1 MSRSISPPP
10 LNGTLVLVSGPRG
23 LSVREVTMEEAP
35 ARLDALSEM
44 MALSS
49 YGNTK
54 NILVTA
60 VEVKG
65 PLDEEAM
72 TLAIRAGC
80 KGFPSTR

>member
-1 MSRSISPPP
+1 
-10 LNGTLVLVSGPRG
+10 
-23 LSVREVTMEEAP
+23 MEEAP

-60 VEVKG
+60 VETKG
-65 PLDEEAM
+65 LLDEEAVV
-72 TLAIRAGC
+72 LDGPGRLLGAAAGESAQYQQGGGEEETEGQSHEDIPANS
-80 KGFPSTR
+80 K

>member
-23 LSVREVTMEEAP
+23 LSAYVEVTMEEAP

-60 VEVKG
+60 VETKG

-72 TLAIRAGC
+72 TLAVRQAA
-80 KGFPSTR
+80 K

>member
-1 MSRSISPPP
+1 
-10 LNGTLVLVSGPRG
+10 
-23 LSVREVTMEEAP
+23 MEEAP

-60 VEVKG
+60 VETKG

-72 TLAIRAGC
+72 TLAVQSGC
-80 KGFPSTR
+80 EGFPSTR